1 MVSTAPRVVVASRRL
16 VEQKVWQA
24 AQLELEDVVAE
35 IDDVAWCLPR
45 PLSAP
50 PAARLARGALNRAGL
65 RVGRAR
71 RSLVRA
77 PVPPRPAGPTELF
90 FAVFADANDIGM
102 MPYVAAHAAAA
113 ARRVAWIVELW
124 TPQLP
129 RVADY
134 LQQLRGFDHVIVSN
148 SSVARAVTSMT
159 GVPCSYL
166 PMAVDAERYAPL
178 VPDGVVRTV
187 DVASWGRRLPGTH
200 APLLRALAE
209 RRLHYSFDT
218 VRGAWDMT
226 DHVEHRLAQAA
237 LLQRTRYSVVYRIN
251 DEPGRVDKTGG
262 EESLTNRYF
271 EALAAGTVMLGTA
284 PATAEWSEAFP
295 WPDAVV
301 TVPAPAPDIVDLIDE
316 LDRDPERLER
326 ARRAAVS
333 TFLHRHD
340 WAHRWRDVLALV
352 EMEEHPF
359 LTERLGR
366 LEDRARPWDA
376 PLPVAGATA
385 PASPSG
391 APTHFG

>member
-1 MVSTAPRVVVASRRL
+1 MSTAPRVVLASRRL

-24 AQLELEDVVAE
+24 AQFELEDVVAE
-35 IDDVAWCLPR
+35 VDDVAWCLPR
-45 PLSAP
+45 PSSAP
-50 PAARLARGALNRAGL
+50 PAVRVARGVLNRAG
-65 RVGRAR
+65 RPVGRAR
-71 RSLVRA
+71 RSPVRA
-77 PVPPRPAGPTELF
+77 PDPARPVVPAELF
-90 FAVFADANDIGM
+90 FAVFSDANDIGM
-102 MPYVAAHAAAA
+102 MPYVAPHAAAA

-134 LQQLRGFDHVIVSN
+134 LQQLRGFDHVVVSN
-148 SSVARAVTSMT
+148 SAVAEAVTSIT

-178 VPDGVVRTV
+178 VPDGPERTV

-200 APLLRALAE
+200 APLVRALAE
-209 RRLHYSFDT
+209 RRLHYAFDT

-226 DHVEHRLAQAA
+226 DHVEHRLVQAA

-251 DEPGRVDKTGG
+251 DEPGRIDRTGG

-271 EALAAGTVMLGTA
+271 EALAAGTVMLGSA

-301 TVPAPAPDIVDLIDE
+301 PIAAPAPDVVEVIED
-316 LDRDPERLER
+316 LDRDPERLDR

-340 WAHRWRDVLALV
+340 WAHRWRDVLGLV
-352 EMEEHPF
+352 GMEEHPL
-359 LTERLGR
+359 LTERLAR

-376 PLPVAGATA
+376 PVPVAAAA
-385 PASPSG
+385 PRGTPSQ